1 MNLVILVG
9 MYALACFV
17 IGVVIGLIWDR
28 AVKRTV
34 VQSGTIGLLYRDG
47 KLQREL
53 PPGFY
58 RWFDIGG
65 RTVLWT
71 LPIGPVTL
79 HGIEHN
85 LLSKDQFSFRLTLA
99 PVVRIAD
106 ARSYI
111 EHLAGQDIHLP
122 RTGLHF
128 PALHATASAAALQRV
143 SQQTLDEFLADPL
156 ASLAT
161 LRGDLASAVPGA
173 VIEDILVTAITMPPE
188 VRKMFTEVE
197 RAKREGLAALER
209 ARAETASLRA
219 LANAARSM
227 QGNPQLAQLRMLQ
240 AVEGAKGAKTFV
252 LGGIDPAALTQ
263 DGGASLP
270 APEGGT

>member
-1 MNLVILVG
+1 MNEITIVLGLLIAGL
-9 MYALACFV
+9 LAA
-17 IGVVIGLIWDR
+17 ITWSKLIRRSVVE
-28 AVKRTV
+28 A
-34 VQSGTIGLLYRDG
+34 GTLGLLYRDG

-53 PPGFY
+53 AAGFH
-58 RWFDIGG
+58 RWPDLGG
-65 RTVLWT
+65 RTKLWK
-71 LPIGPVTL
+71 LPTGPVTL
-79 HGIEHN
+79 HGIELN
-85 LLSKDQFSFRLTLA
+85 LLSKDQFSFRMTLV
-99 PVVRIAD
+99 PVVRITDGRA
-106 ARSYI
+106 YV
-111 EHLAGQDIHLP
+111 EHLAGQGTHYAGS
-122 RTGLHF
+122 GLQF
-128 PALHATASAAALQRV
+128 PALHATTSAVALQRV

-161 LRGDLASAVPGA
+161 LRADLASAVPGA

-270 APEGGT
+270 MSEAGT